1 MDDIVSI
8 SNITYKQV
16 QPGLRVVAVNG
27 EPIGVLRGN
36 FATGF
41 WAYTNDST
49 QLEGTFAFPEEAAE
63 VLALEVSM
71 RIPASEVRAPTVRR
85 LT

>member
-16 QPGLRVVAVNG
+16 RPGLRVVAVDG
-27 EPIGVLRGN
+27 APIGVLRGN

-49 QLEGTFAFPEEAAE
+49 QLEGTFTFPEEAAE
-63 VLALEVSM
+63 VLSLEVCM
-71 RIPASEVRAPTVRR
+71 RAPSEVRAPTVRR